1 MTDAAAL
8 SGAAMPQDLKIIYL
22 IAGEHSG
29 DALGAKLMD
38 ALQAAR
44 PGAFRFA
51 GVGGAEMQSHGLK
64 ALFAIEDVAV
74 MGPLSILPRL
84 PRIVR
89 RVYQTV
95 DDALAAKPDV
105 VVIIDSPEF
114 THPIAKRVR
123 RRAPHI
129 PIIDYVSP
137 SVWAWRPGRA
147 KTMRGYIDEVLALL
161 PFEPEAHQRLG
172 GPHCTYVGH
181 PLIERLD
188 DIRNA
193 DAAGL
198 ARRLNLDASKP
209 VLLVLP
215 GSRRSEVARLIGDF
229 GDAVGVLAVRGE
241 RFSVI
246 VPAVGHL
253 RGFIEDKA
261 AAWAVKPHI
270 VDGSADKY
278 AAMRLARAAVAAS
291 GTVTL
296 ELGLA
301 GVPAVVS
308 YKVDAAMLMLRS
320 MLKTPSIVL
329 TNLVA
334 GEMIYPE
341 RLQED
346 CTGEKLADV
355 LQPLLGESDARAS
368 QVRALARIPALM
380 RLPEGTPSQAAATAI
395 IAVLDCYAAG
405 KSRRGA
411 PT

>member
-1 MTDAAAL
+1 MTGPAN
-8 SGAAMPQDLKIIYL
+8 SGGAAKPARTIYL

-29 DALGAKLMD
+29 DALGAKLID
-38 ALQAAR
+38 AIEAAR
-44 PGAFRFA
+44 PGEFRFS
-51 GVGGAEMQSHGLK
+51 GVGGAEMHGHGL
-64 ALFAIEDVAV
+64 ASLFPIEDVAV
-74 MGPLSILPRL
+74 MGPLSILPSL

-95 DDALAAKPDV
+95 DAALAAKPDA

-114 THPIAKRVR
+114 THPIAKRIR
-123 RRAPHI
+123 KRAPHI

-137 SVWAWRPGRA
+137 SVWAWRSGRA
-147 KTMRGYIDEVLALL
+147 KTMRSYIDEVLALL

-193 DAAGL
+193 DAAAL
-198 ARRLNLDASKP
+198 ARRLNLDPSKP

-215 GSRRSEVARLIGDF
+215 GSRKSEVGRLIGDF
-229 GDAVGVLAVRGE
+229 GDAVGVLTARGE
-241 RFSVI
+241 KLSVI
-246 VPAVGHL
+246 IPTVGHVREL
-253 RGFIEDKA
+253 IDNKVGS
-261 AAWAVKPHI
+261 WTVTPHI
-270 VDGSADKY
+270 VDGAADKY

-308 YKVDAAMLMLRS
+308 YKVDAVMLMLRS

-346 CTGEKLADV
+346 CTGEKLADA
-355 LQPLLGESDARAS
+355 LQPLLGESAAREK
-368 QVRALARIPALM
+368 QITALARIPALM
-380 RLPEGTPSQAAATAI
+380 QLPQGTPSQAAAAAVL
-395 IAVLDCYAAG
+395 AVLDRHADG

-411 PT
+411 PI